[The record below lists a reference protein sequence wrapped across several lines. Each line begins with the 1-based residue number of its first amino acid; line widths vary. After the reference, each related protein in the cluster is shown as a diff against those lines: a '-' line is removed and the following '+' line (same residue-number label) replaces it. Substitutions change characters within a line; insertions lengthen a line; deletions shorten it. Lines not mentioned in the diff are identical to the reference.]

1 MKIVVYDKLVYIQ
14 EAEKDILKQIDN
26 LLSYKIDGA
35 FFSPA
40 YRMGRWDGKN
50 HLFNNRTKSFSIG
63 LLYRLLS
70 YLDSEKIEYEI
81 EDKSEFK
88 TNFKQEYLNGYN
100 DFKLREYQKESIN
113 KYLDKYWNLT
123 NRRGIFN
130 LPPRSGKTLLSGFL
144 GLVLNEYPLMFV
156 VHKIDLAYQTKKVF
170 DKLFG
175 FECGIVGDGQFN
187 IDSSIVIST
196 IQSISKTYDIKL
208 KKDDELDYG
217 IEQDIPNKDKFK
229 IFISKVKTL
238 IGDECF
244 TKDTKIMVTK
254 NKFATIKEIYDNKF
268 IDSVLSYNEEN
279 KILEEKKIIRKIK
292 NEKKVITYRID
303 YKVGDKTKVL
313 RCTDN
318 HKIWT
323 NNGYKQAKDLKKGD
337 IIKYIENFDTAKKIY
352 ICSKCG
358 EIKTCQG
365 QLGGHIT
372 SKHSNSDG
380 ICEICNKY
388 YKQLNNHKNYHKDPD
403 RAKRIA
409 KTKDYSYI
417 EKMKSSTKYKE
428 TMRLMGEKRKGKNNP
443 VFNHPDTIEKIRKKG
458 RERFQKLTE
467 EEKIKQIIRF
477 KNAPKYKGK
486 MTFPEKTINGLKF
499 NDLVYNG
506 DGMYNNSKYIY
517 KLRRY
522 KDEEHIHNKIPDFIV
537 LNQNK
542 VIEIADREYW
552 HTEEEMN
559 WIKNEYERIGIK
571 CLILYDDEIRKNL
584 EECKIKLETFIN
596 NHDGEVIGIKRS
608 AKYAYTTYNLEIE
621 DNHNYFADG
630 VLVSNCHISSSDTF
644 QALIKELQNVKF
656 MIGLSGT
663 PYREDKSDML
673 IENMFGS
680 IIYTYP
686 RENAVKEGFV
696 LPIKSYF
703 IHLPEIRV
711 SKTDVQTMK
720 REAVNENDYIIE
732 GVVKLVKRME
742 KKGMSSVI
750 MVRELSQGDKIHE
763 RLKCVYLN
771 GKVSGKERE
780 IAYKRLERKEI
791 LTIISTVTDIGV
803 DIPTLDCVIVA
814 GITKS
819 KTLALQRVRCGT
831 PDGKKTHGRIFVF
844 CPKISN
850 DINKEKKYVENWWKT
865 TMRHYKKEDT
875 FTVKEMDYKEL

>member
-175 FECGIVGDGQFN
+175 FDCGIVGDGQFN

-238 IGDECF
+238 IGDE
-244 TKDTKIMVTK
+244 
-254 NKFATIKEIYDNKF
+254 
-268 IDSVLSYNEEN
+268 
-279 KILEEKKIIRKIK
+279 
-292 NEKKVITYRID
+292 
-303 YKVGDKTKVL
+303 
-313 RCTDN
+313 
-318 HKIWT
+318 
-323 NNGYKQAKDLKKGD
+323 
-337 IIKYIENFDTAKKIY
+337 
-352 ICSKCG
+352 
-358 EIKTCQG
+358 
-365 QLGGHIT
+365 
-372 SKHSNSDG
+372 
-380 ICEICNKY
+380 
-388 YKQLNNHKNYHKDPD
+388 
-403 RAKRIA
+403 
-409 KTKDYSYI
+409 
-417 EKMKSSTKYKE
+417 
-428 TMRLMGEKRKGKNNP
+428 
-443 VFNHPDTIEKIRKKG
+443 
-458 RERFQKLTE
+458 
-467 EEKIKQIIRF
+467 
-477 KNAPKYKGK
+477 
-486 MTFPEKTINGLKF
+486 
-499 NDLVYNG
+499 
-506 DGMYNNSKYIY
+506 
-517 KLRRY
+517 
-522 KDEEHIHNKIPDFIV
+522 
-537 LNQNK
+537 
-542 VIEIADREYW
+542 
-552 HTEEEMN
+552 
-559 WIKNEYERIGIK
+559 
-571 CLILYDDEIRKNL
+571 
-584 EECKIKLETFIN
+584 
-596 NHDGEVIGIKRS
+596 
-608 AKYAYTTYNLEIE
+608 
-621 DNHNYFADG
+621 
-630 VLVSNCHISSSDTF
+630 CHISSSDTF

-703 IHLPEIRV
+703 IHLPEIKV

-720 REAVNENDYIIE
+720 REAVNENDYIID

-750 MVRELSQGDKIHE
+750 MVRELSQGDKIYE